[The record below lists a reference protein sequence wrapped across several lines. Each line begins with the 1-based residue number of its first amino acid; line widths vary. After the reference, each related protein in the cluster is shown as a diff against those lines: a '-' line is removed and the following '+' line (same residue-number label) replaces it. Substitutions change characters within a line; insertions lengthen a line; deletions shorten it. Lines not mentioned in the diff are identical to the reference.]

1 MISGTEMD
9 IADISEGTGDGLVG
23 DIIGVGRD
31 ARWFGYGWPSNWGW
45 GGYGAGYLNGYFR
58 GGAGGESDSDQLP
71 RPSRMHRGYG
81 RR

>member
-1 MISGTEMD
+1 MISGTKMD
-9 IADISEGTGDGLVG
+9 IADISEGASDGLVG
-23 DIIGVGRD
+23 GVGRG

-71 RPSRMHRGYG
+71 RPSGRHGYGYG